1 MAVRIWEWLSR
12 GCLVLGASVGAH
24 GPLWRLMRLDTGSR
38 APVAREAW
46 AQAGIRGVRLRGRVA
61 QATLVVVTRHEG
73 GPTGETELAPVGP
86 INVEGRVTAT
96 TPARR
101 YRP

>member
-1 MAVRIWEWLSR
+1 M
-12 GCLVLGASVGAH
+12 GAD
-24 GPLWRLMRLDTGSR
+24 GPLWRLMRLDNGSR

-61 QATLVVVTRHEG
+61 QATLVVVTRDEG
-73 GPTGETELAPVGP
+73 GPTGETELAPVEP
-86 INVEGRVTAT
+86 FDVEGRVTAT
-96 TPARR
+96 TYARH